1 MTFEESAGVEEEDGC
16 SVVEEGGRGRG
27 RDFISGKESR
37 WFVEVCLVRVTSSNV
52 GKDLICCLVLVE
64 GGGREEREEGSLGSV
79 GSSFSSFFS
88 SSSLSVSES

>member
-1 MTFEESAGVEEEDGC
+1 MTFEESTGVEEEDGC

-37 WFVEVCLVRVTSSNV
+37 WFVEICLVSVTSSNV

-64 GGGREEREEGSLGSV
+64 GGGREEGSLGSV
-79 GSSFSSFFS
+79 GSFFSSF
-88 SSSLSVSES
+88 SLSVSES

>member
-1 MTFEESAGVEEEDGC
+1 MTFEESTGVEEEDGC

-37 WFVEVCLVRVTSSNV
+37 WFVEICLVSVTSSNV

-79 GSSFSSFFS
+79 GSFFS

>member
-1 MTFEESAGVEEEDGC
+1 MTFEESTGVEEEDGC

-37 WFVEVCLVRVTSSNV
+37 WFVEMCLVSVTSSNV

-79 GSSFSSFFS
+79 GSFF